1 LYIAFLEITLFMN
14 KIKIAF
20 IVFLSVAVLDVIG
33 VLFQI
38 PILRL
43 LFKPLILLS
52 LIVLYSLS
60 VSNSNKVYIL
70 ALLFSFLGDVFLLF
84 LGELNFILGLV
95 SFLIAHLIFIKIII
109 KRIEKSSIKIIIG
122 SSFLF
127 FVIFC
132 MLIYLLINS
141 LGELLIPVIIYGLT
155 ISVFGT
161 VAFIDYLNSKS
172 QKSLWM
178 LAGAIVFVLSD
189 SVLAI
194 NKFYTQKLL
203 FEVIVMS
210 TYILAQFLIYRSM
223 ILENKSDKN

>member
-1 LYIAFLEITLFMN
+1 MYIAFLEITLFMN

>member
-95 SFLIAHLIFIKIII
+95 SFLIAHSIFIKIII

>member
-1 LYIAFLEITLFMN
+1 
-14 KIKIAF
+14 
-20 IVFLSVAVLDVIG
+20 
-33 VLFQI
+33 
-38 PILRL
+38 
-43 LFKPLILLS
+43 
-52 LIVLYSLS
+52 
-60 VSNSNKVYIL
+60 
-70 ALLFSFLGDVFLLF
+70 
-84 LGELNFILGLV
+84 
-95 SFLIAHLIFIKIII
+95 
-109 KRIEKSSIKIIIG
+109 
-122 SSFLF
+122 
-127 FVIFC
+127 

>member
-1 LYIAFLEITLFMN
+1 MN